1 MHLNHPETIPLL
13 SSLGKVYLSGN
24 WSLVLKRLET
34 PALEYLPAGGG
45 GHPCCLCPPSHNCPC
60 PLHSPVL
67 RKFLAKG
74 QKGLTLG
81 QVLN

>member
-45 GHPCCLCPPSHNCPC
+45 GHPCCLCQLLHSCLCPP
-60 PLHSPVL
+60 HSPVL
-67 RKFLAKG
+67 RKFFAKG
-74 QKGLTLG
+74 QEGLTPG
-81 QVLN
+81 